1 MSSRITQWRKINK
14 SVIDLFTE
22 TDSTIETDKQQI
34 NVSDYRVLSEESI
47 EQEVEGVE
55 ETDFDSDSNLDSAG
69 VSDSSD
75 SNSCFLN
82 HGNFI
87 DDKII
92 NGNLREEL
100 AEWVVVNQTSHSATN
115 QLLFILR
122 KNGHTE
128 LPKDVRTLL
137 KTPSNIPLKNKCGGD
152 YIYYGLETNILK
164 HLSKFPNLAKIELV
178 VNVDGIPLFK
188 STSVALWPKLCSF
201 SSIQPFAVAIF
212 CGKSKPSSEESFMF
226 DFVTELTNLLQ
237 NGIKTQYKHYLVS
250 LKSFCCDAPA
260 RQFLKSIISHNGY
273 DSCERCII
281 HGARINHRQIF
292 LGSGYTLRNDTE
304 FNLHGYKEHQ
314 KTLCTLA
321 KYNIPCVTSFVLDIM
336 HLVYLGVTK
345 RIIIFFNEGKRSCRI
360 SEIQKAVISEKLRE
374 LSGKLPSE
382 FARQPRGIDEFKR
395 WKATEFKNFL
405 LYTGMI
411 VLKNV
416 VSQEIYTHFL
426 SLSVAMSIMIDN
438 DLLNDHKLLMYAKG
452 LLEWFVY
459 RSSFLYGQE
468 FVTYNVHSLTHLY
481 EDVVNHSCSLQDISA
496 FPFENYLGILKS
508 YVRKAQS
515 PLSQLTKRIEEIEK
529 CCVTRSKQQSKTKI
543 SIGNKNRWFFI
554 RGEKVVRVNNV
565 IGNDIECYVYQ
576 ISDLDGFFDDPCC
589 SKLLHIYF
597 LHKNVQFKKQFIK
610 KDLIIKKVCGIPYN
624 DGYVLVPLH
633 HNYFS
638 IINMSD
644 FLIFNWYKKNIF
656 IYTVIRSHFKK
667 S

>member
-164 HLSKFPNLAKIELV
+164 HLSKFPKLAKIELV

-188 STSVALWPKLCSF
+188 STSVALWPILCSF

-382 FARQPRGIDEFKR
+382 FARQPRGYTQTSSIHGGYSGLTALSTAHIPKPFLSTITSSTCDDFSIRKPTLNSQTTTSMLESSFTNISTNSPAVISQSYVNYNRRDSACARDELISS
-395 WKATEFKNFL
+395 KNLEDNGFQH
-405 LYTGMI
+405 I
-411 VLKNV
+411 VLRRLAQITLQMSEISKKLDA
-416 VSQEIYTHFL
+416 VSGTRMKDVEGEIIIQFDDIDALYEFDRKLGADKRVFKKFVNQL
-426 SLSVAMSIMIDN
+426 SSIGGNNGKKSVANMIN
-438 DLLNDHKLLMYAKG
+438 RLMTNRLQSKFNLVGSKG
-452 LLEWFVY
+452 KNRLGAV
-459 RSSFLYGQE
+459 
-468 FVTYNVHSLTHLY
+468 SL
-481 EDVVNHSCSLQDISA
+481 
-496 FPFENYLGILKS
+496 
-508 YVRKAQS
+508 
-515 PLSQLTKRIEEIEK
+515 
-529 CCVTRSKQQSKTKI
+529 KQQTK
-543 SIGNKNRWFFI
+543 
-554 RGEKVVRVNNV
+554 
-565 IGNDIECYVYQ
+565 
-576 ISDLDGFFDDPCC
+576 
-589 SKLLHIYF
+589 KLGHL
-597 LHKNVQFKKQFIK
+597 L
-610 KDLIIKKVCGIPYN
+610 P
-624 DGYVLVPLH
+624 PA
-633 HNYFS
+633 
-638 IINMSD
+638 
-644 FLIFNWYKKNIF
+644 
-656 IYTVIRSHFKK
+656 
-667 S
+667 